1 MRIDV
6 NCWSGFW
13 PFQIDPVLSPAGL
26 ARQLATEGISRAY
39 VSASEGIL
47 CPDPHLP
54 SRRLLS
60 RLKSQPSLVPVP
72 ILDPSLGNWRGCL
85 GACDAAGHGR
95 VVKIVPN
102 YHRYELDSPCVDD
115 LVSTLTARPARVLMV
130 QMRVEDERQHYP
142 LMKVPGVSAE
152 GVIALARKYPSLR
165 IICLC
170 PYLREAAQLV
180 GGTEN
185 VYVDT
190 AFIEFTDTIRHALRQ
205 IPAGRLLFGSQT
217 PFLYTRANT
226 MKLEASGA
234 PKRALNAI
242 ASGNAQRL
250 LGRR

>member
-26 ARQLATEGISRAY
+26 ARQLAAEGISQAY
-39 VSASEGIL
+39 VSATESIL

-60 RLKSQPSLVPVP
+60 RLKSEPALVPVP
-72 ILDPSLGNWRGCL
+72 VLDPSLGNWKDCL
-85 GACDAAGHGR
+85 DAYDGAGHGG
-95 VVKIVPN
+95 VVKVIPN
-102 YHRYELDSPCVDD
+102 YHRYELDAPCVDD
-115 LVSTLTARPARVLMV
+115 LVSVLTARPARVMMI

-142 LMKVPGVSAE
+142 LMKVPGVAADR
-152 GVIALARKYPSLR
+152 VIAFANRHPRLR

-170 PYLREAAQLV
+170 PYLREAEQLV
-180 GGTEN
+180 SKTEN
-185 VYVDT
+185 VWVDT
-190 AFIEFTDTIRHALRQ
+190 AFIEFMATICRALER
-205 IPAGRLLFGSQT
+205 IPVGRLLFGSQT

-234 PKRALNAI
+234 PKRALKAI
-242 ASGNAQRL
+242 AGDNARRL
-250 LGRR
+250 LHRE